1 MPYANLPDDPETIA
15 RMDSCVEKVMAEGK
29 DKESAIAIC
38 HSTISGKSEKNAMQ
52 SLVDSILAK
61 FKAGARH
68 NTGDKKAGQ
77 SIHDASVD
85 LDASCPMSLFKQAEG
100 SYRWV
105 LFSSTAYKDR
115 DGEIVST
122 KAQEDD
128 CEYMDKTGDYGVLRW
143 WHMGSPYAKVK
154 GDWRSWVAGKGI
166 DLGACDFSAMH
177 GRVRVESGTFYND
190 DVGARFKEIADQLS
204 VSIGFA
210 HPDDEPNAGGIFENT
225 HTFERSLLPAG
236 MQSNHFVSVP
246 LIEKESQMDDKKE
259 NKLKELL
266 GGMAELVLGK
276 AEATDKAAE
285 ESGVA
290 FKAIGE
296 WSEADLKAFV
306 KKCMDETMKAH
317 MPEPDADDKAKAAK
331 EAQVKDAQTTKAL
344 DAIQTSLKELQGN
357 DEKIAAAI
365 GMLGKMQTANA
376 ESIKA
381 LQGDLPKSLASLKR
395 STASDNIIDE
405 KVVEAHVPSLKQDG
419 GFGDFMQFA
428 VTGSANGG
436 KPPAG

>member
-1 MPYANLPDDPETIA
+1 
-15 RMDSCVEKVMAEGK
+15 MDRCVQDVM
-29 DKESAIAIC
+29 DKQGYDRERAIAIC
-38 HSTISGKSEKNAMQ
+38 HASVSGKSEKNAMQ
-52 SLVDSILAK
+52 ELIDSVLAK

-68 NTGDKKAGQ
+68 NIGDQKAVQ

-85 LDASCPMSLFKQAEG
+85 LGASCPMSVFKQADG

-105 LFSSTAYKDR
+105 TFSSTAYKDR

-128 CEYMDKTGDYGVLRW
+128 CNLMDKTGDYGVLRW
-143 WHMGSPYAKVK
+143 WHMGSPYAKTK
-154 GDWRSWVAGKGI
+154 GDWQSWTAGKGI
-166 DLGACDFSAMH
+166 DLGDCDFSAMH
-177 GRVRVESGTFYND
+177 GRVRIESGTFYNND
-190 DVGARFKEIADQLS
+190 IGARFKEIADQLS
-204 VSIGFA
+204 VSIGFS
-210 HPDDEPNAGGIFENT
+210 HPDNEPNTGGIFEHT
-225 HTFERSLLPAG
+225 HTFERSLLPVG

-246 LIEKESQMDDKKE
+246 LIEKESKMDDKKE

-285 ESGVA
+285 STGA
-290 FKAIGE
+290 TFKAIGE
-296 WSEADLKAFV
+296 WGEAELKAFV
-306 KKCMDETMKAH
+306 KKCMDEMMSGAKAA
-317 MPEPDADDKAKAAK
+317 EPDADDKAKAK
-331 EAQVKDAQTTKAL
+331 EAQVKEAQTTKAL
-344 DAIQTSLKELQGN
+344 DAIQLSLKELQSN
-357 DEKIAAAI
+357 DEKIAVALKQMFDAQ
-365 GMLGKMQTANA
+365 KANA

-395 STASDNIIDE
+395 STALDNIIPE

-419 GFGDFMQFA
+419 GFGDFMNFA
-428 VTGSANGG
+428 VTGSTNGG